1 MQIQN
6 LNLGKDGVVS
16 VFDPKDFEVVWKLIP
31 GYPLYEVSNLGVIR
45 KKDALGNYSYPPYS
59 KIKTSV
65 GTYLV
70 CNVVDI
76 EFVIRWKGVHHFVAL
91 AFHGYPDHAL
101 SKPEVNHKD
110 GNKHNNL
117 PSNLEWTNH
126 SENCIHALK
135 NNLRRDNLIVLVKD
149 LESQTTTEYYSISEF
164 ARDWDIPRNDAKRLI
179 SRHQMNPYQ
188 GRWLFCMSKSEK
200 RGVVRKS
207 FNAVK
212 AYDHVEGQEL
222 VASSASQMAFQTGIH
237 QTTISVRI
245 KGDSAPTTKTLG
257 GYEFKAISDNT
268 PWEPVDPAIA
278 KQEREAYFNRKPVGW
293 NRTGVV
299 VKDYATGEIR
309 TYANYK
315 EVVIGEGIVYG
326 TLTDL
331 IRNNETLKL
340 TKGKVYKRSDDTRE
354 FPEFSE
360 LDVKKSLMGIKP
372 QSKVLRLT
380 DTVLNTTQLFYSA
393 KELAVSLGMNN
404 VAKVSMGAI
413 QSRLNTLPQYHLE
426 VL

>member
-1 MQIQN
+1 MQN
-6 LNLGKDGVVS
+6 LKKGKDGVVS
-16 VFDPKDFEVVWKLIP
+16 VFDPKDFEIVWKKVP
-31 GYPLYEVSNLGVIR
+31 GYPWTEVSNIGTVR
-45 KKDALGNYSYPPYS
+45 KINVKGKITDCALNKS
-59 KIKTSV
+59 KTSV
-65 GTYLV
+65 GYYFAARVLNEDLEY
-70 CNVVDI
+70 C
-76 EFVIRWKGVHHFVAL
+76 FVGVHRLVAL
-91 AFHGYPDHAL
+91 AFHGLP
-101 SKPEVNHKD
+101 PEDGLLYEPNHKD

-117 PSNLEWTNH
+117 PSNLEWMTR

-188 GRWLFCMSKSEK
+188 GRWLFCLSKSEK

-299 VKDYATGEIR
+299 VKDYTTGEIR

>member
-1 MQIQN
+1 MQN
-6 LNLGKDGVVS
+6 LKKGKDGVVS
-16 VFDPKDFEVVWKLIP
+16 VFDPKDFEVVWKKVP
-31 GYPLYEVSNLGVIR
+31 GYPWTEVSNLGTVRTVTATGKIIDR
-45 KKDALGNYSYPPYS
+45 ALNKS
-59 KIKTSV
+59 KTSV
-65 GTYLV
+65 GYYFATRVLNEDLEY
-70 CNVVDI
+70 C
-76 EFVIRWKGVHHFVAL
+76 FVGVHQLVTL
-91 AFHGYPDHAL
+91 AFHGLPPDDGL
-101 SKPEVNHKD
+101 VYEPNHKD

-117 PSNLEWTNH
+117 PSNLEWMTR

-149 LESQTTTEYYSISEF
+149 LHTQTTTEYYAISEF
-164 ARDWDIPRNDAKRLI
+164 ARDWDISRNDAKRLI

-188 GRWLFCMSKSEK
+188 GRWLFCLSKSEK